1 MIKRRAFASQAIN
14 LIKNGKQ
21 RKKKDKFVKDIRLAN
36 TAEVKWHSNKN
47 KSTENLIETK
57 LSSLGTHLLLFII
70 WLISKYSYKLHSHI
84 SIIYNFHFPFLFS
97 SIKDILCP
105 NILVVCLSNIFY
117 LICV

>member
-14 LIKNGKQ
+14 FIKKWQ
-21 RKKKDKFVKDIRLAN
+21 TKKEKDKFMNDIRLAN
-36 TAEVKWHSNKN
+36 PAEIKWHSNKN

-84 SIIYNFHFPFLFS
+84 SYFNNL
-97 SIKDILCP
+97 
-105 NILVVCLSNIFY
+105 
-117 LICV
+117 